1 MGYYPVFLDLTGR
14 RCLVVGGGT
23 VGARKVE
30 GLLTA
35 GGAVTVISP
44 ALSPALRVL
53 EEAGR
58 ITTVGREY
66 RRGDA
71 AGYDLC
77 MIATDDGVANAEVA
91 RDCRKQRVLVNAA
104 DDPPNCDFI
113 LPSVLRRGDLQIAV
127 STGGRSPALS
137 RKVREE
143 LEPLFGEEYA
153 ELAALSGEV
162 RDALKREGRT
172 FPSSAWLRALT
183 PELRELLRQNRRAEA
198 RAQLI
203 EGLRAG
209 VAR

>member
-1 MGYYPVFLDLTGR
+1 MAYYPVVLDLSGR
-14 RCLVVGGGT
+14 RCLVVGGGM
-23 VGARKVE
+23 VGERKVE
-30 GLLTA
+30 GLLAA
-35 GGAVTVISP
+35 GGTVTVISP
-44 ALSPALRVL
+44 ELTPPLRAL

-58 ITTVGREY
+58 ITGVAREY
-66 RRGDA
+66 RTGDVD
-71 AGYDLC
+71 GYDLC
-77 MIATDDGVANAEVA
+77 MIATDDGAANAEVA

-104 DDPPNCDFI
+104 DDPPHCDFI
-113 LPSVLRRGDLQIAV
+113 LPSILRRGDLQIAV

-162 RDALKREGRT
+162 RDALKGEGRT

-183 PELRELLRQNRRAEA
+183 PELQELLRQGRRDAA
-198 RAQLI
+198 RALLI

-209 VAR
+209 AAR